1 MIQEIAQRIRELR
14 SVLDL
19 SEETMA
25 GYANVSVEEY
35 REFEAGKKDFSFTF
49 LYLIAKHTH
58 TDLTELLTGEAPK
71 LSTLCVIRK
80 GEGLPLE
87 RRSGFKYQ
95 NLAYLIKDKQ
105 SEPFLVEAPYEQ
117 DADSKPLVLNYHE
130 GRSLTMSW
138 RALSAVGWT
147 TRSLSSTQGTPPF
160 TTPTT
165 ATACWPPA
173 ESPVS
178 SWAIIMEKKK

>member
-1 MIQEIAQRIRELR
+1 MNEMIQEIAQRIRELR

-71 LSTLCVIRK
+71 LSTLCVIR
-80 GEGLPLE
+80 
-87 RRSGFKYQ
+87 RARVCRWS
-95 NLAYLIKDKQ
+95 A
-105 SEPFLVEAPYEQ
+105 AP
-117 DADSKPLVLNYHE
+117 ASN
-130 GRSLTMSW
+130 
-138 RALSAVGWT
+138 
-147 TRSLSSTQGTPPF
+147 TRT
-160 TTPTT
+160 
-165 ATACWPPA
+165 WP
-173 ESPVS
+173 
-178 SWAIIMEKKK
+178 I